1 MNGTCPDSIWY
12 MTTPSEYTSERV
24 SPTLTH
30 PLFRRHVE
38 RCSPLCASLCHRQH
52 VRGVRYPEVDQ
63 LNHAVRVK
71 RRQQHVL
78 GLDVVVS
85 DAMPAGARRFERE
98 GRLMREGDGSAYIQR
113 SSVNKL
119 ADRVRDVLY
128 NQEVGTVVLADV
140 DDARNVRMIDG
151 RDYPS
156 FTLKARDNF
165 ERCQVRMQHLQR
177 DLAFEIGIIRVIDC
191 TLAARRQISDDP
203 VLANHLS
210 GCVRHNSP
218 RVGGIVISGLSA
230 MFSD

>member
-24 SPTLTH
+24 SPRSPH

-151 RDYPS
+151 TRLSELHAESARQFRALPS
-156 FTLKARDNF
+156 AD
-165 ERCQVRMQHLQR
+165 
-177 DLAFEIGIIRVIDC
+177 
-191 TLAARRQISDDP
+191 AAPSTR
-203 VLANHLS
+203 
-210 GCVRHNSP
+210 P
-218 RVGGIVISGLSA
+218 RVRDRDHTRDRLYPGCQTPD
-230 MFSD
+230 F